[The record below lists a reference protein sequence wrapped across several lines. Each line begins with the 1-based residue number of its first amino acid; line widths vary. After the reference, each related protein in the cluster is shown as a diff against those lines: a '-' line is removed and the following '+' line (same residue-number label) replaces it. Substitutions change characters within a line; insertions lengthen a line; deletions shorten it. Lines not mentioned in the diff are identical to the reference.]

1 MSFSLPKLHDLL
13 QLLFPMACY
22 GCALPLISGE
32 ADICTSCLES
42 LPFTDHHLDP
52 ENLVAKQFW
61 GRIPLEAA
69 MAMLFFKRGNA
80 TRLLIHHLKYG
91 NHPELGLKLGMLLG
105 ERLLQAPQY
114 KGLDFL
120 IPVPLHLK
128 RAAAR
133 GYNQS
138 DYIATGIAQVL
149 GVPVSNRHLFRSAAT
164 DTQTRK
170 GRLLRF
176 ENMATA
182 FELQHA
188 EELENTHILL
198 IDDVLTTGATLEAC
212 ALTLLKSRPQKI
224 SIATLAFVK

>member
-1 MSFSLPKLHDLL
+1 MPFSINKIHDLI

-22 GCALPLISGE
+22 GCALPLITGE
-32 ADICTSCLES
+32 TEICNTCLES
-42 LPFTDHHLDP
+42 LPFTDHHLHR

-61 GRIPLEAA
+61 GRIPLNAA

-80 TRLLIHHLKYG
+80 TRQLIHHLKYG
-91 NHPELGLKLGMLLG
+91 NHPELGLKLGILLG
-105 ERLLQAPQY
+105 ERLLSAPQY
-114 KGLDFL
+114 QSIDFL

-128 RAAAR
+128 RAAQR

-138 DYIATGIAQVL
+138 DYIARGIAEVL
-149 GVPVSNRHLFRSAAT
+149 EVPLSNRHFFRKSAT
-164 DTQTRK
+164 DSQTSK
-170 GRLLRF
+170 GRFLRF

-182 FELQHA
+182 FELQNA

-198 IDDVLTTGATLEAC
+198 IDDVLTTGATMEAC
-212 ALTLLKSRPQKI
+212 ALTLLQAKPDKI